1 MQTRNLNSVFYSP
14 QIPPANPADL
24 PAYLRTELAAI
35 QNAISILA
43 SGHIDMSYAAP
54 DKPRNGDIRLA
65 DGTSWNPGSGQGFYG
80 YYNSTWNFLG

>member
-1 MQTRNLNSVFYSP
+1 MQTRNINSVFYAP
-14 QIPPANPADL
+14 QIPPTDPAGL
-24 PAYLRTELAAI
+24 SAYLADELARI